1 MPSTTPTASCRA
13 RVPEPAPVVSA
24 FVASPEPFKA
34 PIGTRDIL
42 PPESGRWT
50 RLLAEFAQVMHLAGY
65 GFIQTPMFEDIAVFR
80 PVGEGTDVVSKE
92 MYDFFDKGERH
103 LALRPEG
110 TASVVRAFNQHH
122 PNVPWKVWY
131 AGPNF
136 RYEKPQAGRFRQ
148 HHQLGAECI
157 GVSDPDIDVEL
168 MVLLWDFFCTIGLS
182 GLRLS
187 INSIGDLETRHGYYE
202 HLRAYLDAR
211 RDSLDPEDRRKI
223 DQHPMRV
230 LDSKRPDTREAIAD
244 APTLLDVMSGVSRA
258 HFERVRNGLAAAGVP
273 FEIEPRLVRGLDYYT
288 HTVFE
293 IQSPALESAQSAIG
307 GGGRYDGLAEAL
319 GGKAAPGTGF
329 AAGIERIL
337 LACDAEGVF
346 AEKGVH
352 LDAFVVDL
360 GDGSAAR
367 DVSAGLR
374 RAGLSV
380 DRAFDARSPKAQMKA
395 ANRSGARFALI
406 IGEDELAAGMVT
418 LKDLRSDVQQEL
430 VPRENLADELRK
442 RLS

>member
-1 MPSTTPTASCRA
+1 M
-13 RVPEPAPVVSA
+13 SA

-42 PPESGRWT
+42 PPESERWT
-50 RLLAEFAQVMHLAGY
+50 RLVAEFARIMGLAGY
-65 GFIQTPMFEDIAVFR
+65 GFIQNPMFEDIGVFR

-92 MYDFFDKGERH
+92 MYDFFDKGDRH

-122 PNVPWKVWY
+122 PLVPWKVWY
-131 AGPNF
+131 VAPNF

-148 HHQLGAECI
+148 HHQLGAECV
-157 GVSDPDIDVEL
+157 GVVDPDVDVEL
-168 MVLLWDFFCTIGLS
+168 MVLLWDFFCTIGLRE
-182 GLRLS
+182 LRLL

-202 HLRAYLDAR
+202 HLRAYLDVR

-230 LDSKRPDTREAIAD
+230 LDSKRPETQDAIAD

-258 HFERVRNGLAAAGVP
+258 HFERVRAGLDAARIP

-293 IQSPALESAQSAIG
+293 IQSPALDSAQSAIG

-319 GGKAAPGTGF
+319 GGKATPGTGF

-337 LACDAEGVF
+337 LACDAEGIF
-346 AEKGVH
+346 AEQGAR

-360 GDGSAAR
+360 GDGSTAR
-367 DVSAGLR
+367 DVSTALR
-374 RAGLSV
+374 RGGLSV
-380 DRAFDARSPKAQMKA
+380 DRAFDGRSPKAQMKA
-395 ANRSGARFALI
+395 ANRSGARFAVI
-406 IGEDELAAGMVT
+406 IGEDELAAGTVT
-418 LKDLRSDVQQEL
+418 LKDLRSDKQQEM
-430 VPRENLADELRK
+430 VSRENLADELRK

>member
-1 MPSTTPTASCRA
+1 
-13 RVPEPAPVVSA
+13 
-24 FVASPEPFKA
+24 VASAEPFKA

-42 PPESGRWT
+42 PPESARWT
-50 RLLAEFAQVMHLAGY
+50 RLVAEFALVIQRAGY
-65 GFIQTPMFEDIAVFR
+65 GFIQTPMFEDIGVFR

-92 MYDFFDKGERH
+92 MYDFFDKGDRH

-110 TASVVRAFNQHH
+110 TASVVRAFNQHR
-122 PNVPWKVWY
+122 PMLPWKVWY
-131 AGPNF
+131 VGPNF

-148 HHQLGAECI
+148 HHQLGTECL
-157 GVSDPDIDVEL
+157 GVVDPDVDVEL
-168 MVLLWDFFCTIGLS
+168 IVVLWDFLHAVGLS
-182 GLRLS
+182 ELQLLV
-187 INSIGDLETRHGYYE
+187 NSIGDRETRHGYYE
-202 HLRAYLDAR
+202 HLRAYLDVR
-211 RDSLDPEDRRKI
+211 RDSLDPEDQLKI

-230 LDSKRPDTREAIAD
+230 LDSKRPRTREAITD

-258 HFERVRNGLAAAGVP
+258 HFERVQAGLDAAQIP

-293 IQSPALESAQSAIG
+293 IQSTALESAQSAIG

-319 GGKAAPGTGF
+319 GGKATPGTGF

-337 LACDAEGVF
+337 LACDSEGVF
-346 AEKGVH
+346 GEQDVH

-367 DVSAGLR
+367 DVSTGLR
-374 RAGLSV
+374 RDGLSV
-380 DRAFDARSPKAQMKA
+380 DRAFDGRSAKAQMKA

-406 IGEDELAAGMVT
+406 IGEAELAAGMVT
-418 LKDLRSDVQQEL
+418 LKDLRSDAQQEL
-430 VPRENLADELRK
+430 VSWENLADELRK